1 MVMQLFRFLSIYLM
15 LTQLMLQE
23 SHIVEG
29 CIKQQRKA
37 QYALYERYAG
47 TMMTLCMRYC
57 KNREEAEDLLQEGFI
72 KVFQKISTFRG
83 QGSLEG
89 WIRRIL
95 INHALNNIKARKL
108 VFLEEDPQK
117 MGERLADEGGQYEEE
132 LYSPEMMLKAIQEL
146 PEGYRIVFN
155 LYVFENYSHK
165 EIADHLGIS
174 ENTSKSQLSRAR
186 GYLRKVLTGQATE
199 QE

>member
-1 MVMQLFRFLSIYLM
+1 
-15 LTQLMLQE
+15 MLQE

-95 INHALNNIKARKL
+95 INHALNNIKAKKL
-108 VFLEEDPQK
+108 VFREEDPQK
-117 MGERLADEGGQYEEE
+117 MGERLADDTSPYEEE
-132 LYSPEMMLKAIQEL
+132 LYTPEMMMKAIQEL

-165 EIADHLGIS
+165 DIAEQLGIS

-186 GYLRKVLTGQATE
+186 GYLRKVLTEQQAR
-199 QE
+199 QG